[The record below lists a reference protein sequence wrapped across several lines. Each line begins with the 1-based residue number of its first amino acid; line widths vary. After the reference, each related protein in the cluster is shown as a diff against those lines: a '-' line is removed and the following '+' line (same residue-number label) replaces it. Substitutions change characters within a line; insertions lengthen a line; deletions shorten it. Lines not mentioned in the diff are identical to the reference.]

1 MHLDS
6 GSFRDFLK
14 AFQELPETEKKE
26 ALALAD
32 AECGH
37 MRFVPNPGPQT
48 EAYKSLADELYYG
61 GAGGGGKTRL
71 LCGLAVNEHHDIQL
85 FRRESTQLRGLVK
98 ELSKIIGN
106 TEGLNSQIGVWRL
119 DGDKI
124 IELGGVKDENDKE
137 KWQGREADYK
147 GFDEICHFT
156 RSIYRFIIGWNR
168 STRPGQRCRV
178 VATGNPPLT
187 AEGLWVIKHWA
198 AWLDPT
204 HPDPAK
210 PGELRWPVRASDEQ
224 EGEEDGPEIFFRT
237 KEEAMQ
243 HMAKLRTSP
252 RDYDGN
258 LIPPRSRSFI
268 PAHLEDNPD
277 LMRSG
282 YAAVIEAMPKELR
295 EALKGSFTGSLQDQ
309 TAQLIPT
316 AWIEAAMQRW
326 TRDGHKDFA
335 MTAMAFDPAGGGRD
349 SAELA
354 WRHGAWYAPLVSV
367 QGPETADGSRAAATI
382 INYRRDQA
390 PVVIDAGGGAGH
402 GFGGTTIMRLEDNG
416 IAAQPFNGV
425 SPSSGRAKDGKTRF
439 ANKRAEAFWKFREA
453 LDPDQEGGSVVAL
466 PPDPELKADLA
477 APTFEVTMKGI
488 LVEDK
493 KKIKQRL
500 GRSPGKA
507 DAVVM
512 CLSEGNTAV
521 KRAMITRGGKPRQKF
536 AIRDARHDRVRGRR
550 RPA

>member
-1 MHLDS
+1 MRLDS

-14 AFQELPETEKKE
+14 AFGEFTPEEKQE

-48 EAYKSLADELYYG
+48 DAYNSLADELYYG

-71 LCGLAVNEHHDIQL
+71 LCGLPVNEHHDIQL

-98 ELSKIIGN
+98 ELSKILGS

-119 DGDKI
+119 DGDKT
-124 IELGGVKDENDKE
+124 IELAGVKDEDDKE

-156 RSIYRFIIGWNR
+156 RSQYRFIIGWNR

-204 HPDPAK
+204 HHDPAK
-210 PGELRWPVRASDEQ
+210 PGELRWPVRASDQQ

-237 KEEAMQ
+237 KEEAMK
-243 HMAKLRTSP
+243 HMVTLRTAP

-258 LIPPRSRSFI
+258 LIPPRSRTFI
-268 PAHLEDNPD
+268 PAALEDNPD

-295 EALKGSFTGSLQDQ
+295 EALKGSFSGSLQDQ
-309 TAQLIPT
+309 PSQLIPT
-316 AWIEAAMQRW
+316 AWIEAAMARW
-326 TRDGHKDFA
+326 KSDGGREYA

-354 WRHGAWYAPLVSV
+354 WRHGGWYAPIVSA
-367 QGPETADGSRAAATI
+367 QGPETADGSAAAATI
-382 INYRRDQA
+382 IRHRRDNA
-390 PVVIDAGGGAGH
+390 AVVIDAGGGAGH
-402 GFGGTTIMRLEDNG
+402 GFGGTTIMRLKDNG
-416 IAAQPFNGV
+416 IAVQAYNGANT
-425 SPSSGRAKDGKTRF
+425 SMARTKDSQLRF
-439 ANKRAEAFWKFREA
+439 ANKRAEAFWKFREE
-453 LDPDQEGGSVVAL
+453 LNPDQEGGSVIAL

-477 APTFEVTMKGI
+477 APTFEVTARGI

-493 KKIKQRL
+493 KKIRERL

-512 CLSEGNTAV
+512 CLSEGNVAV
-521 KRAMITRGGKPRQKF
+521 KRSLRKVGAAGPRPKF
-536 AIRDARHDRVRGRR
+536 AAVNYEKHKRR
-550 RPA
+550 